1 MPFTRLPPLPSRI
14 AVLDTVL
21 ANLRWTWHAPTRAL
35 LRSVDP
41 DGFDAA
47 RSNPYAFRRALAPAR
62 LRALAA
68 DPSFVERLD
77 HVAADL
83 FAYLGGQQSWWK
95 RHHGERLP
103 GGIAYFSAEFGIHEG
118 LPIYSGG
125 LGVLAGDHVKSAS
138 DLGIPL
144 VAVGLFYRD
153 GYFSQSIVQ
162 GQQHERYISHSPADL
177 GLRRAVGAGGQP
189 LEVLVPL
196 ANRHVRCEVFQ
207 ADVGR
212 VPLYLLDTDVV
223 GNLDEDRWLC
233 RRLYGGDGRTR
244 IAQEMVLGIGGLR
257 ALRAAGHRPDVVH
270 MNEGHTAFVVLER
283 LREEVQKGLAPD
295 EALAAV
301 RAGSIFTTHTPVPA
315 GHDRFDTHLV
325 DEMLGRYRQ
334 QVDISPTELMDLG
347 RVERM
352 SAEDLCMTVLAMR
365 GARATNAVSA
375 KHGEVTRAMWQ
386 GLFPGSAVDRVP
398 IGHVTNGVHP
408 WSWLAPEIVGLLDEQ
423 LGPEWREALVRG
435 APLRGVEAIDDAALW
450 AAKKAGK
457 FRLLAEIAV
466 HTGETLDENA
476 LLIGFARRFAPYKR
490 GDLVLA
496 DVERLRRIL
505 NHSERPVRIVY
516 AGKSHPRDKAGKDI
530 IHRVLN
536 AAKEHGLEGRVVFL
550 PDYDI
555 GLGRK
560 LVQGCDLWLNNPR
573 RPLEASG
580 TSGQK
585 VALNGGLN
593 ASTLD
598 GWWIEGYDADA
609 LSGFSIGGREVA
621 RSDEEG
627 DREDGAALYQVLERE
642 IVPCYFDR
650 EGGLPKAWIR
660 RMKRA
665 IATCLPAF
673 NTHRMLA
680 DYVRIY
686 TNGR

>member
-1 MPFTRLPPLPSRI
+1 MSLVHSPPLPPRI
-14 AVLDTVL
+14 AALDAVLS
-21 ANLRWTWHAPTRAL
+21 NLRWTWHTPSRAL

-41 DGFDAA
+41 DAFDAA
-47 RSNPYAFRRALAPAR
+47 HSNAAAFRQGLSPSR

-77 HVAADL
+77 AVAADL
-83 FAYLGGQQSWWK
+83 FSYLSGTKTWW
-95 RHHGERLP
+95 RQHHHERLP

-125 LGVLAGDHVKSAS
+125 LGVLAGDHIKSAS

-153 GYFSQSIVQ
+153 GYFSQTVVD
-162 GQQHERYISHSPADL
+162 GQQHERYIGHTPADL

-189 LEVLVPL
+189 LEVIVPL
-196 ANRHVRCEVFQ
+196 GTRHVRCEVFQ
-207 ADVGR
+207 VDVGR

-223 GNLDEDRWLC
+223 GNLDEDRWLT

-244 IAQEMVLGIGGLR
+244 IAQEIVLGIGGVR
-257 ALRAAGHRPDVVH
+257 ALRAAGHRPDVFH

-283 LREEVQKGLAPD
+283 LREEVQKGLAAE
-295 EALAAV
+295 EALAVVRGSAV
-301 RAGSIFTTHTPVPA
+301 FTTHTPVPA
-315 GHDRFDTHLV
+315 GHDRFDAHLV

-334 QVDISPTELMDLG
+334 QLDISPSELMDLG
-347 RVERM
+347 RVQRM
-352 SAEDLCMTVLAMR
+352 STEDLCMTVVAMR
-365 GARATNAVSA
+365 GSRATNAVSA
-375 KHGEVTRAMWQ
+375 KHGEVTRAMWT
-386 GLFPGSAVDRVP
+386 GLHPGVP
-398 IGHVTNGVHP
+398 EAKVPVGHITNGVHP
-408 WSWLAPEIVGLLDEQ
+408 WSWLAPEIVELLDTN
-423 LGPEWREALVRG
+423 LGPSWRDSLVTG
-435 APLRGVEAIDDAALW
+435 VPLDGVEAIDDGAVW
-450 AAKKAGK
+450 SAKRAGK
-457 FRLLAEIAV
+457 FRLISEIATR
-466 HTGETLDENA
+466 TGDA
-476 LLIGFARRFAPYKR
+476 LRDDALIIGFARRFAPYKR
-490 GDLVLA
+490 GDLLLA
-496 DVERLRRIL
+496 EMARIRRLV
-505 NHSERPVRIVY
+505 NNADRPVHVVY

-530 IHRVLN
+530 IQRVV
-536 AAKEHGLEGRVVFL
+536 AATQAHGLEGRVHFL
-550 PDYDI
+550 ADYDI

-598 GWWIEGYDADA
+598 GWWIESFDQDAQT
-609 LSGFSIGGREVA
+609 GFAIGPREVA
-621 RSDEEG
+621 RNDEEG
-627 DREDGAALYQVLERE
+627 DRIDGAALYEVLERE
-642 IVPCYFDR
+642 VVPCYFDR
-650 EGGLPKAWIR
+650 DGALPRRWIA

-680 DYVRIY
+680 DYVKHYVAR
-686 TNGR
+686 